1 MTDHINLDDMKRD
14 IDSLKTR
21 MTKLE
26 KAADLEQ
33 TKLHEPAP

>member
-21 MTKLE
+21 MNTRPQKFELE
-26 KAADLEQ
+26 VGKGMQ
-33 TKLHEPAP
+33 KSF